1 MAEFLDSSIKC
12 STTCSKVVR
21 GNAQNGSR
29 SRKVVHFLEPMGGGF
44 TPAEVQR
51 FSRALLHQLTPGP
64 LSARPLIRQQV
75 RVQGRSHGR
84 TVGLQGHAGK
94 TRVAAVKG
102 CVVNPSAK
110 IFIMPQG
117 ASYLQPKEARIGIHE
132 TWCDAPIAA
141 VPVDQNEFP
150 LSHLPGLLHEF
161 RKDAAPHYFRRM
173 KSMKVDLHTEPPA

>member
-1 MAEFLDSSIKC
+1 MDPEVAKSCTFWN
-12 STTCSKVVR
+12 R
-21 GNAQNGSR
+21 W
-29 SRKVVHFLEPMGGGF
+29 
-44 TPAEVQR
+44 AEVSPR
-51 FSRALLHQLTPGP
+51 LKSSAFTGHCYIKLTPGP

-84 TVGLQGHAGK
+84 TVGLQGHTGK